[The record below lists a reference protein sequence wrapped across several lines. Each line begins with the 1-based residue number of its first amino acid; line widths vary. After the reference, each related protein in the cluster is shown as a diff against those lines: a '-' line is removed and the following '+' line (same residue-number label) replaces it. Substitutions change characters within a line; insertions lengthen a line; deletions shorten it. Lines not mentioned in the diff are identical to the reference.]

1 MIDRNMTDDLFEIE
15 REKIPVFLR
24 MTEEK
29 KRILKLLL
37 ISLVTLEVLII
48 VFFPRSFGAIV
59 TCYETLEDGTKVA
72 TATLHLGYIIAI
84 ITGLLLFLPLAGYF
98 LLAYVCEKKA
108 YSNANRTALSLV
120 QDRRNLIHKKD
131 MELIRH
137 LHNEEAVGVIRKDK
151 DREVNGNDS

>member
-1 MIDRNMTDDLFEIE
+1 MIERNMTDELFEIE
-15 REKIPVFLR
+15 REKIPSFMR

-72 TATLHLGYIIAI
+72 TATLHLGYILAI
-84 ITGLLLFLPLAGYF
+84 ITGLLLFLTLAGYF
-98 LLAYVCEKKA
+98 LLAYVFEKKA
-108 YSNANRTALSLV
+108 YSNANRTALNMV
-120 QDRRNLIHKKD
+120 QDRQRLLHEKD
-131 MELIRH
+131 MELIRYM
-137 LHNEEAVGVIRKDK
+137 NKEEAVGVIRKD
-151 DREVNGNDS
+151 REDPSEEL

>member
-1 MIDRNMTDDLFEIE
+1 MIERNMTDELFEIE
-15 REKIPVFLR
+15 REKIPSFMR

-98 LLAYVCEKKA
+98 LLAYVFEKKA
-108 YSNANRTALSLV
+108 YSNANRTALNMA
-120 QDRRNLIHKKD
+120 QDRQRLLHEKD
-131 MELIRH
+131 MELIRYM
-137 LHNEEAVGVIRKDK
+137 NKEEAVGVIRKD
-151 DREVNGNDS
+151 REDTSEEL